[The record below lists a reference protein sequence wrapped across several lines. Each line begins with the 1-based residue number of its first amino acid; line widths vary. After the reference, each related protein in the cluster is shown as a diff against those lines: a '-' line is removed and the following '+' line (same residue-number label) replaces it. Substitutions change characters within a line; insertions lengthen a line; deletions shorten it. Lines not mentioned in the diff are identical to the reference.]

1 MRYVRT
7 SALPCAR
14 PHRQIGRLDCEGNHL
29 WMTALNIGNTLIL
42 LPNDGFIE
50 EADSSWNALQTLQA
64 ISFGY
69 PDWRESLCGPPSC

>member
-1 MRYVRT
+1 
-7 SALPCAR
+7 
-14 PHRQIGRLDCEGNHL
+14 
-29 WMTALNIGNTLIL
+29 MTALNVGNTLIL

-69 PDWRESLCGPPSC
+69 PDWRESLCGPPSRRAATTRVLRVCGA

>member
-1 MRYVRT
+1 
-7 SALPCAR
+7 
-14 PHRQIGRLDCEGNHL
+14 
-29 WMTALNIGNTLIL
+29 MTALNIGNTLIL